1 MGLNSFFGDK
11 FMKFDNG
18 DIDFLG
24 FFFSWACEDLEN
36 FKPCWGLW
44 TLILKKKL

>member
-24 FFFSWACEDLEN
+24 FFFH
-36 FKPCWGLW
+36 GLVRIW
-44 TLILKKKL
+44 KILNLVGVYGP